1 MIRYTYK
8 ILFLCQL
15 LYHGLSKCG
24 RERAKNLWET
34 DAVSEDND
42 SLVMTPTDD
51 GLSKFP
57 TNYIP
62 IYTVFSSSSV
72 SLPNT
77 RFLDNFAT
85 SSRSGVYELKA
96 AFPLSYPTFCLAKH
110 A

>member
-8 ILFLCQL
+8 ILFLCQM

-34 DAVSEDND
+34 DAASEDND

-51 GLSKFP
+51 GLSKSL

-62 IYTVFSSSSV
+62 IYTVFLIV
-72 SLPNT
+72 L
-77 RFLDNFAT
+77 RFAPKYAIL
-85 SSRSGVYELKA
+85 GQ
-96 AFPLSYPTFCLAKH
+96 FCNLLTLRCL
-110 A
+110 

>member
-8 ILFLCQL
+8 ILFLCQM

-62 IYTVFSSSSV
+62 IYTVFLIV
-72 SLPNT
+72 L
-77 RFLDNFAT
+77 RFAPKYAILGQFCNLLT
-85 SSRSGVYELKA
+85 LK
-96 AFPLSYPTFCLAKH
+96 CL
-110 A
+110 

>member
-62 IYTVFSSSSV
+62 IYTVFLIV
-72 SLPNT
+72 LRIAPKYAILGQFCN
-77 RFLDNFAT
+77 FLT
-85 SSRSGVYELKA
+85 LRRL
-96 AFPLSYPTFCLAKH
+96 
-110 A
+110 

>member
-8 ILFLCQL
+8 ILFLCQM

-34 DAVSEDND
+34 DADSEDND

-51 GLSKFP
+51 GLSKSL

-62 IYTVFSSSSV
+62 IYTVFLIV
-72 SLPNT
+72 L
-77 RFLDNFAT
+77 RFAPKYAIL
-85 SSRSGVYELKA
+85 GQ
-96 AFPLSYPTFCLAKH
+96 FCNLLTLRCL
-110 A
+110 

>member
-8 ILFLCQL
+8 ILFLCQM

-51 GLSKFP
+51 GLSKSL

-62 IYTVFSSSSV
+62 IYTVFLIV
-72 SLPNT
+72 L
-77 RFLDNFAT
+77 RFAPKYAILG
-85 SSRSGVYELKA
+85 R
-96 AFPLSYPTFCLAKH
+96 FCNLLTLRCL
-110 A
+110 

>member
-8 ILFLCQL
+8 ILFLCQM

-34 DAVSEDND
+34 DAVSEYND

-51 GLSKFP
+51 GLSKSL

-62 IYTVFSSSSV
+62 IYTVFLIV
-72 SLPNT
+72 L
-77 RFLDNFAT
+77 RFAPKYAIL
-85 SSRSGVYELKA
+85 GQ
-96 AFPLSYPTFCLAKH
+96 FCNLLTLRCL
-110 A
+110 

>member
-42 SLVMTPTDD
+42 SLVIFPTDD
-51 GLSKFP
+51 FLSKSP

-62 IYTVFSSSSV
+62 IYTVFLIV
-72 SLPNT
+72 L
-77 RFLDNFAT
+77 RFAPKYAIL
-85 SSRSGVYELKA
+85 GQ
-96 AFPLSYPTFCLAKH
+96 FCNLLTLRCL
-110 A
+110 